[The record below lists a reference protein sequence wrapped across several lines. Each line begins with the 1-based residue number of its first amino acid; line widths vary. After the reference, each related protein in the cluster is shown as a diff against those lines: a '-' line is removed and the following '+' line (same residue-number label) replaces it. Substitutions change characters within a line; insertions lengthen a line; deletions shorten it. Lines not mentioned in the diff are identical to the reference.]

1 MEAAA
6 FKLQIRCKSIY
17 AARMIRNIFREALP
31 KGARVWAKDNFMRGV
46 IKTEDGALKVI
57 KDMPLYTKAIE
68 SRIIARVL
76 TADQKV
82 IDSIENIKV
91 WATADIDV

>member
-17 AARMIRNIFREALP
+17 AARMIRNIFRKALP
-31 KGARVWAKDNFMRGV
+31 KGARVWAKDNFVRGV
-46 IKTEDGALKVI
+46 IKTEDGASKVI
-57 KDMPLYTKAIE
+57 KNMPLYTKAIE
-68 SRIIARVL
+68 SKITDEVL
-76 TADQKV
+76 AADQKV

-91 WATADIDV
+91 WITADIDV